1 MLSFSAG
8 LLHQEKWIILCK
20 AAILFYLFCLL
31 TRKNFCFLSD
41 AVSTSAYSS
50 PAKSLGDPGITPLSP
65 SHIVVREVVSL
76 EGCDFL
82 TCWPL
87 LCYP

>member
-8 LLHQEKWIILCK
+8 LLHQEKWIILCE
-20 AAILFYLFCLL
+20 AAILFCLL

-76 EGCDFL
+76 EGSDFL
-82 TCWPL
+82 ICWSL